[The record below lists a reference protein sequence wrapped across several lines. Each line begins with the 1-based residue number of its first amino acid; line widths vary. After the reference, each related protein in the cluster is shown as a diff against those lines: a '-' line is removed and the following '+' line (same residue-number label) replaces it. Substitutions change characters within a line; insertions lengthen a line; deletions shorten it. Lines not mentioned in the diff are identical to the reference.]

1 MSTTRG
7 RPASPTQGAEE
18 AVASIRS
25 LKRTLAISD
34 QELASRIGVN
44 QSSIN
49 RALGRVPP
57 KWTPTLVK
65 ICNYAKNM
73 LEMQSGGDLEAKGKA
88 KLADAAAEM
97 WDGTPNSL
105 ERLLSLMHLLAQFRK

>member
-1 MSTTRG
+1 LSTTRG

-25 LKRTLAISD
+25 LKKMLALSD

-49 RALGRVPP
+49 RALGHIPP

-65 ICNYAKNM
+65 ICDYAKNT
-73 LEMQSGGDLEAKGKA
+73 LEMRTGGDLKAKGKA
-88 KLADAAAEM
+88 KLAEAAAEM

-105 ERLLSLMHLLAQFRK
+105 ERLLSLMHLLAQLRK